1 MRDDDTT
8 QTITYSG
15 IRQYPLV
22 NDGSTYYDNV
32 YCINAQSDLTTDDDH
47 RLLEFNHLEA
57 YTTFNWFLLSG
68 NDFRVR
74 NWRGDL
80 TSKLEYTWTT

>member
-1 MRDDDTT
+1 MRDDDPL

-22 NDGSTYYDNV
+22 WDDSTYYDNV

-57 YTTFNWFLLSG
+57 YTTFNWFLLDYT
-68 NDFRVR
+68 DFYVR
-74 NWRGDL
+74 NYRGGID
-80 TSKLEYTWTT
+80 